1 MAVNYGFLEFDGGVY
16 RFASMLSQG
25 PQCQHIPDK
34 QREVLLKLMEAFPT
48 ERFSAR
54 DAAIQIGMKPCSIG
68 YYLDSFTQRGILKM
82 TKARQ
87 NTNCYEWK
95 YPLSSLTMIR
105 DVVIADLAS
114 TELLMRMRS

>member
-1 MAVNYGFLEFDGGVY
+1 M
-16 RFASMLSQG
+16 
-25 PQCQHIPDK
+25 
-34 QREVLLKLMEAFPT
+34 KLMEAFPT

-87 NTNCYEWK
+87 NTNCYEF
-95 YPLSSLTMIR
+95 
-105 DVVIADLAS
+105 S
-114 TELLMRMRS
+114 TEVHGIFEAIEAAEESTKFQQMPEREKEIHDPLRGMAEAG